1 MTSMTTTP
9 LVTIAIPCYNHEQYV
24 QDSIQSIIDQSY
36 SNIEL
41 IIIDDGSKDNSVL
54 KIQELISI
62 CTNRFSRFEF
72 RYRENK
78 GLCNT
83 LNEALKWANGE
94 YFCTLA
100 SDDMIQPE
108 KIELQI
114 QALREY
120 PEAIACFGGV
130 NIIDKHNKI
139 IDQRVRSFK
148 KTCFSEIFLC
158 TRQISQNP
166 YPIRILPS

>member
-72 RYRENK
+72 RKSFTFTLYRY
-78 GLCNT
+78 
-83 LNEALKWANGE
+83 A
-94 YFCTLA
+94 
-100 SDDMIQPE
+100 
-108 KIELQI
+108 
-114 QALREY
+114 
-120 PEAIACFGGV
+120 V
-130 NIIDKHNKI
+130 
-139 IDQRVRSFK
+139 
-148 KTCFSEIFLC
+148 
-158 TRQISQNP
+158 
-166 YPIRILPS
+166 